1 MTTYK
6 VPDMTCGHCA
16 GVVTETL
23 KSLDPA
29 AEINVEVMKK
39 EISVKSTA
47 SADKILVAL
56 ADAGYPAKA
65 A

>member
-23 KSLDPA
+23 KSLDPT
-29 AEINVEVMKK
+29 AEVKVEVMKK
-39 EISVKSTA
+39 EVSVTSKA
-47 SADKILVAL
+47 SADAILAAL

>member
-47 SADKILVAL
+47 SADKILAAL

>member
-16 GVVTETL
+16 GVVTATL
-23 KSLDPA
+23 KSLDPT
-29 AEINVEVMKK
+29 AEINVVVMKK
-39 EISVKSTA
+39 EVSVTSKA
-47 SADKILVAL
+47 SGDAILAAL
-56 ADAGYPAKA
+56 AEAGYPAQA